1 MALIRCPDCD
11 TLHDL
16 EGSFFASGPRKVR
29 CASCRTVWEASDS
42 ESSMGV
48 NVVIPKL
55 DPNRE
60 RPAPRVKAG
69 ETTAETTDL
78 KTGKIETPLDQS
90 AIDAID
96 FSTPEMPA
104 DEGADISAA
113 ELEALFAEE
122 ASPAPVPVA
131 AQILATS
138 LATSAAPLDEP
149 IEFDPASL
157 ARMQDAARDGGA
169 ADSVE
174 ERRRLRRNK
183 RLAVTEAHHRTDGKR
198 KGAGPVAVMLMAAGF
213 GTLAMVGLL
222 RNETVRL
229 FPGSAPVFEAIGLA
243 VNLHGL
249 DINEVKSRLVL
260 EESRETLEVTGTI
273 VNLTQAKQKLPVLRL
288 SIRSAAG
295 QEIYVWTATADQPEL
310 GPGEKT
316 MFRRRLASPP
326 PESHSVLVRF
336 VAKDDI
342 VAAIR

>member
-48 NVVIPKL
+48 NIVIPKL

-60 RPAPRVKAG
+60 RAAPRK
-69 ETTAETTDL
+69 TAEEATEPKTDD
-78 KTGKIETPLDQS
+78 IETPLDQD

-96 FSTPEMPA
+96 FSTSEMPA
-104 DEGADISAA
+104 EEGAEISAA

-122 ASPAPVPVA
+122 ASPAPSPSASPEPVQTA
-131 AQILATS
+131 APPAS
-138 LATSAAPLDEP
+138 LATET

-157 ARMQDAARDGGA
+157 ARMQDAAMGA
-169 ADSVE
+169 DASSSVE
-174 ERRRLRRNK
+174 EQRKSRRDK
-183 RLAVTEAHHRTDGKR
+183 RLAVTEAHHRHDVKS

-213 GTLAMVGLL
+213 GTLAMAGIL

-229 FPGSAPVFEAIGLA
+229 FPASAPVFEAIGLN
-243 VNLHGL
+243 VNPLGV
-249 DINEVKSRLVL
+249 DINEVRSRLVR
-260 EESRETLEVTGTI
+260 EENRETLEVTGTI
-273 VNLTQAKQKLPVLRL
+273 VNLTKAARKLPVLRL
-288 SIRSAAG
+288 SIRSATG
-295 QEIYVWTATADQPEL
+295 QEIYVWTASADLPEL
-310 GPGEKT
+310 GPGEQT

-326 PESHSVLVRF
+326 AESHSVLVRF